1 MVCEQCGKTA
11 NPCGNASTELNKKPA
26 KRRPRCLA
34 VAVAVAA
41 VLSSTT
47 RYSEKM
53 NFDEQRIYYS
63 YQNLQQR
70 PQDSEEAAD
79 EEVLLREPT
88 NLLDGNYADLQ
99 AVKRH
104 CREFLS
110 KCQPLRSGS
119 RCGMQIF
126 GSCQQ
131 AKDRKVY

>member
-1 MVCEQCGKTA
+1 EGQD
-11 NPCGNASTELNKKPA
+11 
-26 KRRPRCLA
+26 PRCLA
-34 VAVAVAA
+34 VAAE
-41 VLSSTT
+41 LSSTT
-47 RYSEKM
+47 QYSEKM

-79 EEVLLREPT
+79 EVLLREPT

-110 KCQPLRSGS
+110 KCQPLRSCS
-119 RCGMQIF
+119 LCGMQIF
-126 GSCQQ
+126 WF
-131 AKDRKVY
+131 